1 MGRACRCVN
10 ELSLTATNSS
20 TALLTLTLTLAL
32 AVRPGDVLT
41 QSVTYRPENNSYVLP
56 RNPQAREQ
64 LVCLTLSLAT
74 VRRCAE
80 RGRKGRLAGCGPRL
94 TDTHPRT
101 HAPTPTP
108 TTRTHHTQ
116 HATRNT
122 LPPRGRRYDMFIA
135 SQQTGKS
142 ILWNYQLE
150 AKQKVPET
158 TAFIV
163 VEHAPYVARLAMQ
176 AKRAPCP
183 EA

>member
-1 MGRACRCVN
+1 M
-10 ELSLTATNSS
+10 
-20 TALLTLTLTLAL
+20 
-32 AVRPGDVLT
+32 LT

-64 LVCLTLSLAT
+64 LVYLTLSLAT

-80 RGRKGRLAGCGPRL
+80 RGRKGRLAGRGPRL

-101 HAPTPTP
+101 HAPTPT
-108 TTRTHHTQ
+108 TRTTHHAPRNTQ

-163 VEHAPYVARLAMQ
+163 VEHAP
-176 AKRAPCP
+176 
-183 EA
+183 